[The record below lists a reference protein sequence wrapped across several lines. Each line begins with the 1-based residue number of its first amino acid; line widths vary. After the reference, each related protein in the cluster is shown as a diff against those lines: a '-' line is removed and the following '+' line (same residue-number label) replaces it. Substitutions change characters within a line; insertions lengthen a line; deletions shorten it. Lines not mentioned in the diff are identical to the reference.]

1 MDLLGGYGSE
11 GSDSDSESEH
21 EAAMGSSS
29 QQPKQLPT
37 QHAPAR
43 KTADA
48 GTSISTNTNTNT
60 NTGIGIGISKRG
72 KKLVSLHAVL
82 PPHILQ
88 QLTNDGNANQSD
100 SDDDDQQEQNHK
112 PHSAKSTN
120 NTQTHNKPLKR
131 GADHGLTS
139 LLTELGSVGKTSAN
153 ANANPKQGQNF
164 KAKEKMGQAFLQ
176 TQTTTTR
183 TKSNEENVNVNV
195 HVHTPVLDIHAQT
208 HVETVQETDD
218 EHCIHTTE
226 VKSTAL
232 RRKTPAPPR
241 TRPRLQTQVPR
252 PNMFPGRPITAPPQ
266 YDGRST
272 IEKPPDHHAN
282 YSGIDEPQ
290 DQAHAAVDD
299 RTTRKRSRKEMERA
313 LRSGNM
319 SAVDGHGNVQTFDA
333 QQHVYMP
340 EDSATTAPNQ
350 GTGVRVAPVAMYD
363 TKAGKDVL
371 GANVS
376 GKARGKNQINYLMAS
391 AAAFEANQAQQ
402 AKAKSHRASAKRK
415 YGW

>member
-11 GSDSDSESEH
+11 GSDSESESE
-21 EAAMGSSS
+21 AASGA
-29 QQPKQLPT
+29 QQPKQLPK
-37 QHAPAR
+37 PLPN
-43 KTADA
+43 
-48 GTSISTNTNTNT
+48 TSIS
-60 NTGIGIGISKRG
+60 KRS

-88 QLTNDGNANQSD
+88 RLTNDGNANQSD
-100 SDDDDQQEQNHK
+100 SDDDDQQNQKQK
-112 PHSAKSTN
+112 PHSAKSNT
-120 NTQTHNKPLKR
+120 NTQTHDKPPKR
-131 GADHGLTS
+131 GADQGLTS
-139 LLTELGSVGKTSAN
+139 LLTELGSVGKTAANDN
-153 ANANPKQGQNF
+153 ANAKYKQGQKP
-164 KAKEKMGQAFLQ
+164 KAKDKMGHAFLQ

-183 TKSNEENVNVNV
+183 TKTNEAHV
-195 HVHTPVLDIHAQT
+195 HVHAPVVDIHAQT
-208 HVETVQETDD
+208 HVETVQESDD
-218 EHCIHTTE
+218 DHESHITE
-226 VKSTAL
+226 AKSTAI
-232 RRKTPAPPR
+232 RRETPAPPR
-241 TRPRLQTQVPR
+241 PRPRLQTQVPR
-252 PNMFPGRPITAPPQ
+252 PNMFPGRPKTAPPQ
-266 YDGRST
+266 YAGRST
-272 IEKPPDHHAN
+272 IEKQQNHHAN
-282 YSGIDEPQ
+282 YSGMDEPQ
-290 DQAHAAVDD
+290 DQAHVAVDD

-319 SAVDGHGNVQTFDA
+319 SAVDGHGNVQTFDS

-402 AKAKSHRASAKRK
+402 AKAKSHRADAKRK